1 MNRHIIIEGF
11 LGVTLNLVEL
21 KEENGLVEETTSES
35 SPPRSNKYMVGPGM
49 GLLLMGIMYLIFWL
63 LPFTLDAYVED
74 PRWSHNWVYAL
85 IIITLGAAFYQKTVA
100 SRIVAMF
107 QATLMPL
114 TASGAFST
122 DLMTIV
128 ALVILTTW
136 IIIVLVE
143 RKNDSPLLDHRFSR
157 HSQNWII
164 MHSLIICW
172 MLLAH
177 MGLVFFIGR
186 LPFES
191 QLDTIGTSIGESLG
205 FLVNLPTER
214 FDLVTYVFDINL
226 VILAILF
233 GYEQFKLGYNNRK
246 RPWPKISFYFLWI
259 TVILGFVLFPIS
271 LQGIIP

>member
-1 MNRHIIIEGF
+1 MNKHIISEGF
-11 LGVTLNLVEL
+11 FSVTLNLVNV
-21 KEENGLVEETTSES
+21 KEEHGLVEETTSERS
-35 SPPRSNKYMVGPGM
+35 LPRSNKYMVGPGL
-49 GLLLMGIMYLIFWL
+49 GLLLMGIMYLVFWI
-63 LPFTLDAYVED
+63 LPFTLDAYIED
-74 PRWSHNWVYAL
+74 PRWAHNWVYAV
-85 IIITLGAAFYQKTVA
+85 IIITIGAAFYQKTVA
-100 SRIVAMF
+100 SRIVAMI

-114 TASGAFST
+114 TASGAFNT
-122 DLMTIV
+122 DMMTLV
-128 ALVILTTW
+128 ALVILSVW
-136 IIIVLVE
+136 IIIVLIE
-143 RKNDSPLLDHRFSR
+143 RRNDSPLLDHRFSR
-157 HSQNWII
+157 RNQIWIP

-172 MLLAH
+172 LLLAH

-226 VILAILF
+226 IILAILF
-233 GYEQFKLGYNNRK
+233 LYEQFKVGYNVRK
-246 RPWPKISFYFLWI
+246 KPWPKISFYFLWI